1 MSVLNA
7 VHSGIS
13 YLRSHPM
20 YLVDAARNA
29 ARLQLSVPLDLLR
42 WMIERRPR
50 GKGPERIEL
59 YASPPALGVALTVD
73 LYGTKIDVSAN
84 MGIEAVES
92 QPDALRLSLRVR
104 DLAVRA
110 PEGSPASMMVQTL
123 DLKRPGNLMNLMP
136 QRHNALLEAR
146 DDLFVIDLLK
156 IRKLAENQPLRKA
169 LAALSDSVS
178 ITRVYTE
185 GDLLVIGINVNPFAL
200 PMAVA
205 RLRSG

>member
-1 MSVLNA
+1 
-7 VHSGIS
+7 
-13 YLRSHPM
+13 M

-29 ARLQLSVPLDLLR
+29 ARLQLSVPLDLFR
-42 WMIERRPR
+42 WLLERRPR

-59 YASPPALGVALTVD
+59 YASPPAIGAALTVD

-84 MGIEAVES
+84 LGIEAIEN
-92 QPDALRLSLRVR
+92 QPDTLRLSLRVR

-110 PEGSPASMMVQTL
+110 PEGSPAAMMVQTL
-123 DLKRPGNLMNLMP
+123 DLKRPGTLMNLMP
-136 QRHNALLEAR
+136 KRHNVLLEAR
-146 DDLFVIDLLK
+146 DDLFVLDLFK
-156 IRKLAENQPLRKA
+156 IRALAENQTLRKV
-169 LAALSDSVS
+169 LAALSDAVS

-200 PMAVA
+200 PIAVA